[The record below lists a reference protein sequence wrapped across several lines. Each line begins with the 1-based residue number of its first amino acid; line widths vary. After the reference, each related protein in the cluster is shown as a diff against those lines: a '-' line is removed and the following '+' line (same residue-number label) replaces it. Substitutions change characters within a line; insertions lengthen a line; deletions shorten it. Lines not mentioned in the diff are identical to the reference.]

1 MNSSYKN
8 KDLDYGDLIKAI
20 TMSINPKKIIEIGIL
35 DGYSLTHFVN
45 STNERTII
53 KAYDIFDEF
62 NGNHANESE
71 LKDRFKSYQNLEISY
86 GDFYKLHNNLLNSSI
101 DIIHIDIANNGD
113 IYEYAIENYLSKLSS
128 SGIMILEGGSKERDQ
143 VYWMNK
149 YNKPKIYPIIEK
161 YSKNYNIK
169 TFGINPS
176 LTLISPT
183 T

>member
-71 LKDRFKSYQNLEISY
+71 FISLKI
-86 GDFYKLHNNLLNSSI
+86 
-101 DIIHIDIANNGD
+101 
-113 IYEYAIENYLSKLSS
+113 SS
-128 SGIMILEGGSKERDQ
+128 SFQPKNRFFFNTLEKTKQ
-143 VYWMNK
+143 T
-149 YNKPKIYPIIEK
+149 
-161 YSKNYNIK
+161 NIVEI
-169 TFGINPS
+169 FFLWLNP
-176 LTLISPT
+176 LISTKTGSFKPLNFLSFLVVKKLI
-183 T
+183 